1 MQKILK
7 MKKQIGVI
15 FIVVI
20 SFFIG
25 VNIGYT
31 HRPAIE
37 KITTVTNKETAVN
50 TNADFSTFWK
60 VWEKIMRNILKLRK

>member
-37 KITTVTNKETAVN
+37 NHCN
-50 TNADFSTFWK
+50 
-60 VWEKIMRNILKLRK
+60 